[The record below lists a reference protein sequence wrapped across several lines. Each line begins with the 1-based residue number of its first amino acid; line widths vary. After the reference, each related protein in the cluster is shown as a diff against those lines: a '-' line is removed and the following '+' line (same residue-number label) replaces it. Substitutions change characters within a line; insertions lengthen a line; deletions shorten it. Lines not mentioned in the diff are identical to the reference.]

1 MKQVFYGVMIVSLLL
16 VSCRQPKDLVYKS
29 VQNFGLQ
36 KGKALMDIS
45 FYNPNK
51 YKLKVKNVDLDVY
64 LNGARLGKM
73 NVSRPVAVP
82 RMDTFTVP
90 VSMEVDLKNLLPN
103 ALQLAFSSDMS
114 VKLQGNVKAGRH
126 GVFKNV
132 PVNYEGKQDIR
143 KGMGW

>member
-1 MKQVFYGVMIVSLLL
+1 MKQVIFALIVVLFGAA
-16 VSCRQPKDLVYKS
+16 SCRQPKDLVYKS

-45 FYNPNK
+45 FYNPNR
-51 YKLKVKNVDLDVY
+51 YKLKLKNADLEVF

-73 NVSRPVAVP
+73 NVNKAVAIP

-90 VSMEVDLKNLLPN
+90 VSIDVDLKNLLPN

-114 VKLQGNVKAGRH
+114 VKLQGNLKAGRH
-126 GVFKNV
+126 GVYKSV

-143 KGMGW
+143 KGLGW

>member
-1 MKQVFYGVMIVSLLL
+1 MKQVIFALIVVLFGAA
-16 VSCRQPKDLVYKS
+16 SCRQPKDLVYKS

-45 FYNPNK
+45 FYNPNR
-51 YKLKVKNVDLDVY
+51 YKLKLKNADLEVF

-73 NVSRPVAVP
+73 NVNKAVAIP

-90 VSMEVDLKNLLPN
+90 VSIDVDLKNLLPN

-114 VKLQGNVKAGRH
+114 VKLQGNLKAGRH
-126 GVFKNV
+126 GVYKNV

-143 KGMGW
+143 KGLGW

>member
-1 MKQVFYGVMIVSLLL
+1 MKQVIYGVMVVSGLL

-51 YKLKVKNVDLDVY
+51 YKLKLKNADLDVF
-64 LNGARLGKM
+64 LNGAKLGKM
-73 NVSRPVAVP
+73 NVSKAVVIP

-90 VSMEVDLKNLLPN
+90 VSIDVDLKNLLPN

-114 VKLQGNVKAGRH
+114 VKLQGNLKAGRH
-126 GVFKNV
+126 GVYKNV

-143 KGMGW
+143 KGLGW